1 MAPIP
6 EHLIDRIRD
15 SVDIVDLISRY
26 ISLKKRGRNFIAH
39 CPFHTE
45 KTPSFTV
52 SSEKQIFYCFGCG
65 AGGNVFNFL
74 MRYEKITFIEAVNK
88 LAEEAGIQLPRYQAE
103 EKAASEY
110 DRLYKANHLA
120 AEYFHTTLKQHFNE
134 IKKYLAKRG
143 ISQDSIDFF
152 KIGYV
157 PDSWDGLYNTIQS
170 KKISLES
177 FLQAGLIMQSE
188 KDPNRK
194 YDRFRNRLIFP
205 IYNVSGRVIAFGGRA
220 LSDDPQTPKYLNSPE
235 SPIYKKSQILY
246 GLNYSKDWIRQEGY
260 AIFVEGYM
268 DYLQLFQNN
277 VKNVVAT
284 SGTALTTD
292 HAKIIRRYSADIVM
306 CYDADN
312 AGINAAL
319 RGGQILFENNLNVR
333 VLILPENEDPD
344 SYVKNNGSSA
354 FYALIKSA
362 RDFFEFKSDYL
373 GKARGLDTVAKRSGI
388 VSEMLETLASH
399 PDPLKQNFYIKYL
412 SDKFGLQENTL
423 LEEMQKK
430 QRTLRSRERNFS
442 ERQPSVTSQTRPKIP
457 LTGAWSAEKDV
468 IVLLLTHFQDLKAI
482 IFSLLEPED
491 FLNEAFRN
499 IFVHIRNDLRNSG
512 ESPVH
517 TVISSIEEKE
527 GNEEIVSLI
536 TADLLKDIQNPGR
549 YLNDCIE
556 RIKITRFQTRI
567 DYLRQTL
574 KQTTPENPEFNKI
587 LQEEPLNR
595 SYYFIECLFEG
606 NRTEFF

>member
-587 LQEEPLNR
+587 LQEINAHLKHIQEIRNIF
-595 SYYFIECLFEG
+595 SE
-606 NRTEFF
+606 NQ

>member
-6 EHLIDRIRD
+6 EHLIDQIRD

-103 EKAASEY
+103 EKASSEY
-110 DRLYKANHLA
+110 DRLYKANHFA
-120 AEYFHTTLKQHFNE
+120 AEYFHATLKQHFNV
-134 IKKYLAKRG
+134 IKDYLVRRG
-143 ISQDSIDFF
+143 ISHDSIDFF

-170 KKISLES
+170 KKAGIEP

-205 IYNVSGRVIAFGGRA
+205 IYNTSGRVIAFGGRS

-235 SPIYKKSQILY
+235 SPIYKKSQVLY

-277 VKNVVAT
+277 IKNVVAT
-284 SGTALTTD
+284 SGTALTME
-292 HAKIIRRYSADIVM
+292 HAKIIRRYSMDIVM

-499 IFVHIRNDLRNSG
+499 IFVHIRDDLRNSG

-517 TVISSIEEKE
+517 TVLSSIEEQE
-527 GNEEIVSLI
+527 GNEEIVGLI

-574 KQTTPENPEFNKI
+574 KQTTPENPGFNEI
-587 LQEEPLNR
+587 LQEINAHLKHIQEIRNIF
-595 SYYFIECLFEG
+595 SE
-606 NRTEFF
+606 NQ